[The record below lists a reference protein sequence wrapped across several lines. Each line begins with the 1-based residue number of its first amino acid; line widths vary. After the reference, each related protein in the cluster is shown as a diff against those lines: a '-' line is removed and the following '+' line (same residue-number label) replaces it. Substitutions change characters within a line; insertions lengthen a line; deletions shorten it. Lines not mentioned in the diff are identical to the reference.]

1 VIARRVAIAVGF
13 GLLIAGAI
21 VGKVADR
28 GTSGG
33 TAGRTIRLVAPN
45 GVRFVNSAVGWVT
58 DDHGQ
63 RLLMT
68 SDGGGS
74 WVNISPPILGRPRDP
89 PQLVLA
95 GALFESRSSFWVA
108 VFRYRGGLAPVES
121 LHTTDDGR
129 TWTDARSFARNDGYW
144 RTVPLT
150 PGGKTLY
157 GGNTLSPRYFNAQD
171 GVFTADLGSRTGG
184 RSAIY
189 TTTTAGVRW
198 TAHAVPGGSPVG
210 AVSIASPTSW
220 VAAAARTLYMTNSAG
235 RSWRARKLAIG
246 SVWGLS
252 DTFDFL
258 TPTDGWAITDSG
270 PNSRIWHTTT
280 SGRHWTK
287 IQ

>member
-1 VIARRVAIAVGF
+1 MIARRVAIAVGF

-108 VFRYRGGLAPVES
+108 VFRYRGGWLRS
-121 LHTTDDGR
+121 SRFTRLMTDGR
-129 TWTDARSFARNDGYW
+129 GPMRGRSRA
-144 RTVPLT
+144 T
-150 PGGKTLY
+150 
-157 GGNTLSPRYFNAQD
+157 
-171 GVFTADLGSRTGG
+171 TATGG
-184 RSAIY
+184 RF
-189 TTTTAGVRW
+189 R
-198 TAHAVPGGSPVG
+198 SPR
-210 AVSIASPTSW
+210 
-220 VAAAARTLYMTNSAG
+220 AARRYTEATPSHRGTSMRKTGSSRPISAAG
-235 RSWRARKLAIG
+235 PGVEVRS
-246 SVWGLS
+246 
-252 DTFDFL
+252 
-258 TPTDGWAITDSG
+258 TP
-270 PNSRIWHTTT
+270 PRPPV
-280 SGRHWTK
+280 
-287 IQ
+287 